1 MALVA
6 ALRDWLIQA
15 GFAGQDE
22 AALLRGLCERMQA
35 AGVPLMSWRR
45 MRSRNVPLLRAGTG
59 YDVLH
64 PEVESRGHRW
74 LRDGTADEFVSRRAD
89 EAANDA
95 QCLLSPFHRL
105 WQSGAAS
112 MRRRLAHE
120 CGVDS
125 RPVALFKFI
134 GHRQQFLM

>member
-35 AGVPLMSWRR
+35 AGVPL
-45 MRSRNVPLLRAGTG
+45 LRARTG

-95 QCLLSPFHRL
+95 QWLFSPFHRL

-112 MRRRLAHE
+112 MRRRLAHDYRDGE
-120 CGVDS
+120 FDLLD
-125 RPVALFKFI
+125 RFKAS
-134 GHRQQFLM
+134 GTTDYLC